1 MAEYTVGLDFGTRSI
16 KLVMIDDTGAPAVTA
31 FDEEPLPLDRDPYV
45 RREGIPGV
53 DESQS
58 PETDEDAGERETSE
72 EQASDEQTSDEPAAD
87 ETVEEPARPDDE
99 TGEAEWDREF
109 SGALT
114 WVDALENLLS
124 RHEFDKNTEFV
135 TFLPEG
141 RAISIHQDVP
151 FYAPEKVREI
161 LPNLLED
168 RLPLEPEEMIYDFR
182 IVTSESAED
191 HRAVVGLA
199 RREDIGSFLSR
210 LQEGGVDPAVL
221 GIPELLLRYVGEA
234 ALPPG
239 ETAALVD
246 IGHQFTRVVV
256 LREGAV
262 VMARSLQVG
271 GGNATRKIAE
281 KFGASIEQ
289 AETHKIENGTVK
301 PSAQTGSRRERAT
314 SEAIRLAMRPLVRD
328 LRRNFQSLY
337 ADSRIELD
345 AVYLCGGS
353 SRIDYIDEY
362 FADQFGLRVEAFP
375 VESAIPHRRLE
386 GSGGPESA
394 LALACALQLVRDP
407 SGSRLLD
414 LRKGEFEYRGRST
427 YLRKQMYKF
436 GVVAAILLVLFIGSL
451 YARKFEL
458 ESKRAAMQQAIAE
471 QSKEVFGKSVSDP
484 EVVKNIARGETT
496 TNRAFVPRMSAYQ
509 IYYELMSRVSDD
521 IELALDRIDVDTDR
535 NIVQMSGATTDPQT
549 VDTLVSDLEGLNCI
563 KDINKKPIRVRS
575 EDETRFELEISS
587 GCS

>member
-1 MAEYTVGLDFGTRSI
+1 MAEYTVGLDFGTRAI
-16 KLVMIDDTGAPAVTA
+16 KLVEIDDTGAPAVTA

-45 RREGIPGV
+45 HREGIPGV
-53 DESQS
+53 DEPES
-58 PETDEDAGERETSE
+58 PEAEEDSGERETS
-72 EQASDEQTSDEPAAD
+72 DEQTGDEPPAPAG
-87 ETVEEPARPDDE
+87 ETVEEPTQPDDE
-99 TGEAEWDREF
+99 TGEAEWDRDF

-114 WVDALENLLS
+114 WVDALANLLS

-151 FYAPEKVREI
+151 FYEPEKVREI

-168 RLPLEPEEMIYDFR
+168 RLPLEPEEMVYDFR
-182 IVTSESAED
+182 IVTPETAED

-234 ALPPG
+234 AIPQG

-271 GGNATRKIAE
+271 GANATRKLAD
-281 KFGASIEQ
+281 KFGASLER
-289 AETHKIENGTVK
+289 AETHKIENGTMK
-301 PSAQTGSRRERAT
+301 PSAQTASRRERAT
-314 SEAIRLAMRPLVRD
+314 SEAIRLALRPLVRD

-337 ADSRIELD
+337 AESKIELD

-362 FADQFGLRVEAFP
+362 FADQFGVRVEVFP
-375 VESAIPHRRLE
+375 VESAIQHRRLE

-394 LALACALQLVRDP
+394 LALACALQLIRDP
-407 SGSRLLD
+407 SGERLLD

-436 GVVAAILLVLFIGSL
+436 GAVAGILLVLFIGSL
-451 YARKFEL
+451 FAKKFEL
-458 ESKRAAMQQAIAE
+458 ESKRTAMQQAIAQ

-535 NIVQMSGATTDPQT
+535 NIVQMSGTTTDPQT
-549 VDTLVSDLEGLNCI
+549 VDTLVSDLEGLECI
-563 KDINKKPIRVRS
+563 DDINKKPIRVRS

-587 GCS
+587 ACS